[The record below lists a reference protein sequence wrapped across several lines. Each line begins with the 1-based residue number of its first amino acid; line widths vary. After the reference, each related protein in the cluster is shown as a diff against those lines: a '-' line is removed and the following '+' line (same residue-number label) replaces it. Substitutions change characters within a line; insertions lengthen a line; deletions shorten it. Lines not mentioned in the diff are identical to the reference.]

1 MYSGDNRVTVYIVI
15 LILSYEG
22 GFCKITMCSVIVDME
37 ALPVYKWMR
46 NQLWI
51 RENDYCRAG
60 RNMKCHFCEC
70 SAIESTC
77 WKFPCSKKKK
87 DHQPRRHQ
95 LKVILNL
102 GCLRMRRHLIISFAL
117 FLLFWEGGF
126 LCWAL
131 DCPNGSKIFNYVF
144 WNYYLSCS
152 EIEMFINILIFID
165 KFFRV

>member
-51 RENDYCRAG
+51 RENDYCHAG

-77 WKFPCSKKKK
+77 
-87 DHQPRRHQ
+87 
-95 LKVILNL
+95 
-102 GCLRMRRHLIISFAL
+102 
-117 FLLFWEGGF
+117 
-126 LCWAL
+126 
-131 DCPNGSKIFNYVF
+131 
-144 WNYYLSCS
+144 
-152 EIEMFINILIFID
+152 
-165 KFFRV
+165 